1 MLKTYNSDRIWDDI
15 NLRAKVSAK
24 PVVLFRCVIVGS
36 SECVFFQVGIVAVE
50 LKWIHYVSCLSRE
63 MVWRLWLSGFATFEK
78 VYAGNEYI
86 NL

>member
-36 SECVFFQVGIVAVE
+36 SECVFFPGWDSCSGIEVDTLCFVSFKGNGVETVAEWV
-50 LKWIHYVSCLSRE
+50 CD
-63 MVWRLWLSGFATFEK
+63 F
-78 VYAGNEYI
+78 
-86 NL
+86 